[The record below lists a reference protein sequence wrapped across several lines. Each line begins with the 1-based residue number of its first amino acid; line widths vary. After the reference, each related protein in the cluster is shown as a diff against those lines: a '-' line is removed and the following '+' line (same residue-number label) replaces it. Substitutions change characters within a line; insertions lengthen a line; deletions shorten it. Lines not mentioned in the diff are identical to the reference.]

1 MFCVS
6 HSIDICFVAIRNI
19 RNVHAV
25 STNETADILFLTRS
39 SETAW

>member
-6 HSIDICFVAIRNI
+6 YSIDICFVAIENI

-25 STNETADILFLTRS
+25 LTNETADILF
-39 SETAW
+39 

>member
-6 HSIDICFVAIRNI
+6 YSVDICFVAIRNI